1 MIFKDEII
9 SINDQLS
16 HVTTSKENT
25 NHYHLYHLYNT
36 IVKDIIDSK
45 NDNMTTTAV
54 VKKKFFNSF
63 LIFEYDKEHLYKSEY
78 VQLIRTLELMSE

>member
-1 MIFKDEII
+1 M
-9 SINDQLS
+9 
-16 HVTTSKENT
+16 TTSKENT